1 MMAKH
6 RLPTIFSVNQGRTIV
21 AAMDGCEMC
30 IDALRDFVEER
41 MRKHDDRLIVAL
53 YHNRTSW
60 RSALRVSR
68 AGKQRPSISP
78 FFLSIP
84 SFLLFPPSLL
94 PHSFLT
100 PSSLL
105 HFPMPPPQQPSNPPP
120 QQPSNPPP
128 QQPSNP
134 PPQQPSNPPPQ
145 QPSNPPPQQ
154 PSNPPP
160 QQPSNPP
167 PQQPSNPPPQQPSNP
182 PPQQPSNPPPQQ
194 PSNPPPQQP
203 SNPPPQQP
211 SNPPPQQPS
220 NPPPQQPSNPPPHL
234 SSIQQRSPP
243 AALLQHSRLLQM
255 PPSAH
260 RPHLHLPFPS
270 HPTPSLASPFHSPYT
285 PLSSS
290 SPRSPAFLL
299 PCTPDSMK
307 GRIRHGRHRPAAPHS
322 LSLPILSL
330 PHITLPFPFLS
341 LPFPPPDS
349 IKDGEE
355 TDGSDR
361 EQALKELMTAT
372 GGAGGGGAHGPSVSN
387 VSTIGTGTAVID
399 EATAPVLLKR
409 LKWDGDA
416 KQALSRLVGVSIE
429 KKRDRDAKQALSRL
443 VGVSI
448 EKKVRGGNWGD
459 GKDRGRELV
468 RDYGRECKGERWEAK
483 AWMLSRRCPVSSDR
497 WLYWIPMLVLSPLPP
512 CSSQVRF
519 EVALLDSKSVPSAV
533 VNFCDMISA
542 DVLVLATTR
551 GISRHEP
558 AQQNTIQKVLS
569 KIGHVSHTELAHH
582 CSKNAPC
589 AVVIISEHEE
599 EDEEG

>member
-60 RSALRVSR
+60 RSALRVPR
-68 AGKQRPSISP
+68 A
-78 FFLSIP
+78 
-84 SFLLFPPSLL
+84 
-94 PHSFLT
+94 
-100 PSSLL
+100 
-105 HFPMPPPQQPSNPPP
+105 
-120 QQPSNPPP
+120 
-128 QQPSNP
+128 
-134 PPQQPSNPPPQ
+134 
-145 QPSNPPPQQ
+145 
-154 PSNPPP
+154 
-160 QQPSNPP
+160 
-167 PQQPSNPPPQQPSNP
+167 
-182 PPQQPSNPPPQQ
+182 
-194 PSNPPPQQP
+194 
-203 SNPPPQQP
+203 
-211 SNPPPQQPS
+211 
-220 NPPPQQPSNPPPHL
+220 
-234 SSIQQRSPP
+234 
-243 AALLQHSRLLQM
+243 
-255 PPSAH
+255 
-260 RPHLHLPFPS
+260 
-270 HPTPSLASPFHSPYT
+270 
-285 PLSSS
+285 
-290 SPRSPAFLL
+290 
-299 PCTPDSMK
+299 
-307 GRIRHGRHRPAAPHS
+307 
-322 LSLPILSL
+322 
-330 PHITLPFPFLS
+330 
-341 LPFPPPDS
+341 DS

-429 KKRDRDAKQALSRL
+429 KK
-443 VGVSI
+443 
-448 EKKVRGGNWGD
+448 
-459 GKDRGRELV
+459 
-468 RDYGRECKGERWEAK
+468 
-483 AWMLSRRCPVSSDR
+483 
-497 WLYWIPMLVLSPLPP
+497 
-512 CSSQVRF
+512 VRF

-599 EDEEG
+599 DEEEEG

>member
-1 MMAKH
+1 MAKH

-105 HFPMPPPQQPSNPPP
+105 HFPM
-120 QQPSNPPP
+120 
-128 QQPSNP
+128 
-134 PPQQPSNPPPQ
+134 
-145 QPSNPPPQQ
+145 
-154 PSNPPP
+154 
-160 QQPSNPP
+160 
-167 PQQPSNPPPQQPSNP
+167 
-182 PPQQPSNPPPQQ
+182 
-194 PSNPPPQQP
+194 
-203 SNPPPQQP
+203 
-211 SNPPPQQPS
+211 
-220 NPPPQQPSNPPPHL
+220 H
-234 SSIQQRSPP
+234 
-243 AALLQHSRLLQM
+243 
-255 PPSAH
+255 
-260 RPHLHLPFPS
+260 
-270 HPTPSLASPFHSPYT
+270 
-285 PLSSS
+285 
-290 SPRSPAFLL
+290 
-299 PCTPDSMK
+299 
-307 GRIRHGRHRPAAPHS
+307 
-322 LSLPILSL
+322 
-330 PHITLPFPFLS
+330 
-341 LPFPPPDS
+341 S

-429 KKRDRDAKQALSRL
+429 KK
-443 VGVSI
+443 
-448 EKKVRGGNWGD
+448 
-459 GKDRGRELV
+459 
-468 RDYGRECKGERWEAK
+468 
-483 AWMLSRRCPVSSDR
+483 
-497 WLYWIPMLVLSPLPP
+497 
-512 CSSQVRF
+512 VRF

>member
-60 RSALRVSR
+60 RSALRVPR
-68 AGKQRPSISP
+68 AGKPGPSDELFTFIDSIEGGEDTDGSGRGQPTCSLSTDGEDTDGSDRELTNQPPLPSP
-78 FFLSIP
+78 
-84 SFLLFPPSLL
+84 L
-94 PHSFLT
+94 PLT
-100 PSSLL
+100 
-105 HFPMPPPQQPSNPPP
+105 N
-120 QQPSNPPP
+120 
-128 QQPSNP
+128 
-134 PPQQPSNPPPQ
+134 
-145 QPSNPPPQQ
+145 
-154 PSNPPP
+154 
-160 QQPSNPP
+160 
-167 PQQPSNPPPQQPSNP
+167 
-182 PPQQPSNPPPQQ
+182 
-194 PSNPPPQQP
+194 
-203 SNPPPQQP
+203 
-211 SNPPPQQPS
+211 
-220 NPPPQQPSNPPPHL
+220 
-234 SSIQQRSPP
+234 
-243 AALLQHSRLLQM
+243 
-255 PPSAH
+255 
-260 RPHLHLPFPS
+260 
-270 HPTPSLASPFHSPYT
+270 
-285 PLSSS
+285 PLSS
-290 SPRSPAFLL
+290 PPF
-299 PCTPDSMK
+299 
-307 GRIRHGRHRPAAPHS
+307 RPFA
-322 LSLPILSL
+322 
-330 PHITLPFPFLS
+330 
-341 LPFPPPDS
+341 DS
-349 IKDGEE
+349 IKDGED

-372 GGAGGGGAHGPSVSN
+372 GSAGGGGHGPSVSN

-429 KKRDRDAKQALSRL
+429 KK
-443 VGVSI
+443 
-448 EKKVRGGNWGD
+448 
-459 GKDRGRELV
+459 
-468 RDYGRECKGERWEAK
+468 
-483 AWMLSRRCPVSSDR
+483 
-497 WLYWIPMLVLSPLPP
+497 
-512 CSSQVRF
+512 VRF
-519 EVALLDSKSVPSAV
+519 EVALLDSKSVASAV

-599 EDEEG
+599 EDEEEDG

>member
-1 MMAKH
+1 MAKS

-60 RSALRVSR
+60 RSALRVPR
-68 AGKQRPSISP
+68 A
-78 FFLSIP
+78 
-84 SFLLFPPSLL
+84 
-94 PHSFLT
+94 
-100 PSSLL
+100 
-105 HFPMPPPQQPSNPPP
+105 
-120 QQPSNPPP
+120 
-128 QQPSNP
+128 
-134 PPQQPSNPPPQ
+134 
-145 QPSNPPPQQ
+145 
-154 PSNPPP
+154 
-160 QQPSNPP
+160 
-167 PQQPSNPPPQQPSNP
+167 
-182 PPQQPSNPPPQQ
+182 
-194 PSNPPPQQP
+194 
-203 SNPPPQQP
+203 
-211 SNPPPQQPS
+211 
-220 NPPPQQPSNPPPHL
+220 
-234 SSIQQRSPP
+234 
-243 AALLQHSRLLQM
+243 
-255 PPSAH
+255 
-260 RPHLHLPFPS
+260 
-270 HPTPSLASPFHSPYT
+270 
-285 PLSSS
+285 
-290 SPRSPAFLL
+290 
-299 PCTPDSMK
+299 
-307 GRIRHGRHRPAAPHS
+307 
-322 LSLPILSL
+322 
-330 PHITLPFPFLS
+330 
-341 LPFPPPDS
+341 DS

-372 GGAGGGGAHGPSVSN
+372 GGAGGSAGGGGAHGPSVSN

-429 KKRDRDAKQALSRL
+429 KK
-443 VGVSI
+443 
-448 EKKVRGGNWGD
+448 
-459 GKDRGRELV
+459 
-468 RDYGRECKGERWEAK
+468 
-483 AWMLSRRCPVSSDR
+483 
-497 WLYWIPMLVLSPLPP
+497 
-512 CSSQVRF
+512 VRF
-519 EVALLDSKSVPSAV
+519 EVALLDSKSVANAV

-599 EDEEG
+599 EDEEDG